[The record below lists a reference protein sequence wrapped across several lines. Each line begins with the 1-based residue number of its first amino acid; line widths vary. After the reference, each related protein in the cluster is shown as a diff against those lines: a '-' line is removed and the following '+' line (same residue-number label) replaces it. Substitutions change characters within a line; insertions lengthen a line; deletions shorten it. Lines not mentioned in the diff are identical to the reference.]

1 MINQYVFGL
10 VLALSSLTLI
20 LAMYLS
26 LDSIISEVHDLAWI
40 SRASLLLAMGLLW
53 YLLANADRFFKSSL
67 TDLLIHP
74 RVLNQICW
82 FYKEWNYE
90 IYLTMFLIEFSV
102 AISILES
109 PSPIKI
115 ISQFLDISNICIL
128 IIPYL
133 AKLRWGYINT

>member
-10 VLALSSLTLI
+10 VLALSSLALI

-26 LDSIISEVHDLAWI
+26 LDSIISEVHDFAWI

-53 YLLANADRFFKSSL
+53 YLLANADRIFKSSL
-67 TDLLIHP
+67 IDLLIHP

>member
-53 YLLANADRFFKSSL
+53 YLLANIDRFFKDSL
-67 TDLLIHP
+67 IDLLVHP

-82 FYKEWNYE
+82 FYEEWNYE
-90 IYLTMFLIEFSV
+90 IYLTMFLIEFS
-102 AISILES
+102 IFCCNFDFGKSY
-109 PSPIKI
+109 
-115 ISQFLDISNICIL
+115 SNQN
-128 IIPYL
+128 Y
-133 AKLRWGYINT
+133 KSVFGYIQYLHFDNTISP

>member
-67 TDLLIHP
+67 IDLLIHP

-133 AKLRWGYINT
+133 AKLRCGYINT

>member
-53 YLLANADRFFKSSL
+53 YLLANVDRFFKDSL
-67 TDLLIHP
+67 IDLLIHP

>member
-10 VLALSSLTLI
+10 VLALSSLALI

-26 LDSIISEVHDLAWI
+26 LDSIISEVHDFAWI

-53 YLLANADRFFKSSL
+53 YLLANVDRFFKDSL
-67 TDLLIHP
+67 IDLLIHP